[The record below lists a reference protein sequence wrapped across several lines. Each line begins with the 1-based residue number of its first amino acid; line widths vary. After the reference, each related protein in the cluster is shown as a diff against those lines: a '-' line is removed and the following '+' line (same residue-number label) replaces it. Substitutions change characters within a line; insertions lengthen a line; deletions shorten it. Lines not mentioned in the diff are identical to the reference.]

1 MCMLIFNS
9 GGVVEEVVVAN
20 EQPLLKT
27 SMHMLVFNGGSV
39 VEMVV
44 VENKQRRGWRLL
56 NIKK

>member
-1 MCMLIFNS
+1 MLIFDG
-9 GGVVEEVVVAN
+9 GGVVEEVVVVAN
-20 EQPLLKT
+20 EQPLSKT

>member
-1 MCMLIFNS
+1 MLIFNS